1 MIELKHISKSFGTKT
16 VLNNLNMT
24 VYPDE
29 VTFIVGTSGSGKT
42 TLLNIIGG
50 LSLPDSGDLIVD
62 GQNIQE
68 DLNKYRADC
77 VGFIFQDFNL
87 VSGLSVKD
95 NVLLGQYLSG
105 RKSKVGD
112 AEVPELLRGLGLDQ
126 PEQKAETLSGG
137 EKQRTAFARSML
149 KNSRVII
156 ADEPTGNLDSE
167 NAEKVLDILAQNKS
181 GRYIIVVSHDM
192 EKARKYADR
201 IVEISDGNII
211 NDSRADNS
219 CTDEI
224 AAEAVIHASAPTRI
238 NAVRMLG
245 QNSVRRRLG
254 KILSTV
260 LVIALSISALT
271 MVFTMR
277 SWGNSVTTRVN
288 KYYLETDLINISFPT
303 LKVHNY
309 MGQYPFTEEDIAAL
323 QDRFQG
329 AIIVPEYYNQME
341 DSSSSSFLIS
351 CGEKTANVTLKQV
364 LLNSL
369 FEERIMSYDI
379 DGSFPQTDDEII
391 IASDAAKELF
401 PASCIGEKIM
411 LHNGNGASREF
422 TIVGV
427 NNTVNPLNHIYTVVS
442 AQALKPMFEEEI
454 SAQLSG
460 IIDCSEK
467 TESWISTGG
476 LCGKLVSDSVGYT
489 LEDGVLPQSENEII
503 ISSTTAIKSFGIDW
517 KEKAQTIYSKEY
529 WLDLNGR
536 WTVRVCGVFSSDE
549 LLIGCSPNLT
559 EELKIADPVSLD
571 VYLPDDLDTA
581 SVYKEL
587 NSEDEYF
594 CMYYLEDLK
603 DQIGSQ
609 TVFFEFAIL
618 ISGIILTLISV
629 AMLNSFSKITVLERR
644 RELGI
649 IKSLGA
655 GNKELMAVLLYDSAV
670 MAIASFVLSAGL
682 TFVGNEVLK
691 KVFGSMDYIKF
702 SYPLTTQLLMGG
714 VFTVI
719 IIFCTTLHFVKVA
732 RMMPSELL
740 TDR

>member
-1 MIELKHISKSFGTKT
+1 MIELKHISKSFATKT
-16 VLNNLNMT
+16 VLNDLNLT
-24 VYPDE
+24 IYPNE

-50 LSLPDSGDLIVD
+50 LSLPDSGELIVD
-62 GQNIQE
+62 GQNAQE
-68 DLNKYRADC
+68 DLNKYRADS

-87 VSGLSVKD
+87 ISGLSVKD
-95 NVLLGQYLSG
+95 NVLLGQYISG
-105 RKSKVGD
+105 RKNDTDDSD
-112 AEVPELLRGLGLDQ
+112 ISELLHGLGLDQ
-126 PEQKAETLSGG
+126 SEQKAETLSGG

-167 NAEKVLDILAQNKS
+167 NAEKVLDILAKNKS
-181 GRYIIVVSHDM
+181 GRHIIVVSHDM
-192 EKARKYADR
+192 EKARRYADR
-201 IVEISDGNII
+201 IVEISDGKIL
-211 NDSRADNS
+211 NDSR
-219 CTDEI
+219 TDYPREK
-224 AAEAVIHASAPTRI
+224 ESAIKDDRHPSKSAKVKAT
-238 NAVRMLG
+238 RMLG
-245 QNSVRRRLG
+245 RNSIRRRLG
-254 KILSTV
+254 KIISTV

-288 KYYLETDLINISFPT
+288 KYYLETDLINISYPVRKA
-303 LKVHNY
+303 LHY
-309 MGQYPFTEEDIAAL
+309 MGAYPFTEADIDTI
-323 QDRFQG
+323 QNKYQG
-329 AIIVPEYYNQME
+329 AIIVPEFYNQME

-351 CGEKTANVTLKQV
+351 YGEKTADVTLKQV

-379 DGSFPQTDDEII
+379 DGSFPQTDGEII

-401 PASCIGEKIM
+401 PDSCIGEKIT

-442 AQALKPMFEEEI
+442 AQALKLMLEKEI
-454 SAQLSG
+454 SAQMSSM
-460 IIDCSEK
+460 IVCSEK

-476 LCGKLVSDSVGYT
+476 LCGKLVSDSDAYT
-489 LEDGVLPQSENEII
+489 LEDGALPQSDNEIV
-503 ISSTTAIKSFGIDW
+503 ISSTTATKSFGTDW
-517 KEKAQTIYSKEY
+517 KDKVQTIYAKEY

-536 WTVRVCGVFSSDE
+536 WTVRVCGVVSSEE
-549 LLIGCSPNLT
+549 LLIGCSPTLMG
-559 EELKIADPVSLD
+559 ELKIADPVSLD
-571 VYLPDDLDTA
+571 VYLPDNLDTA
-581 SVYKEL
+581 SVYNEL
-587 NSEDEYF
+587 NSGDDYF

-603 DQIGSQ
+603 DQVGSQ

-670 MAIASFVLSAGL
+670 MAIASVVLSAGL

-702 SYPLTTQLLMGG
+702 SYPLTTQLLLGG
-714 VFTVI
+714 IFTVI
-719 IIFCTTLHFVKVA
+719 IIVCTALHFVKVA